1 MKIEKS
7 IDLDL
12 TQYSGQTSQAPWK
25 NIDKTFEELLFINNQ
40 AILIKLTQKNNTL
53 IYSYELPLDCDYTVK
68 NKDIEREIANIFDL
82 NFDLDKFYT
91 FLKDDEKLSPSI
103 DFCKNLRLFLAK
115 DKFECIISSISSSN
129 NSIARWTSS
138 IDKIKSLWGEEY
150 KFPSGTFYSFPKVKS
165 LENRYVDDDEDLEN
179 CGNTLKSCGVGY
191 RSSYIKNA
199 SKFFLEYDLNEISKM
214 DYEEAF
220 KFIQEVPGV
229 GPKVADCILLYGF
242 NFREAFP
249 TDVWIKRIISHLY
262 FDNEDISVK
271 KIREFGLEN
280 FKENA
285 GYIQLYLFHYARKSG
300 MLKKLKR

>member
-53 IYSYELPLDCDYTVK
+53 IYNYELPLDCDYTVK